1 VPGQSDTHEAGI
13 APFSVLACRLPLT
26 DRPHCRITGATAKR
40 IHMRNKAEQ
49 IRTMQLEEAIR
60 MLNKEVHSRRTV
72 DSNSMAEE
80 LRMGHTVS

>member
-1 VPGQSDTHEAGI
+1 
-13 APFSVLACRLPLT
+13 
-26 DRPHCRITGATAKR
+26 
-40 IHMRNKAEQ
+40 MRNKAEQ